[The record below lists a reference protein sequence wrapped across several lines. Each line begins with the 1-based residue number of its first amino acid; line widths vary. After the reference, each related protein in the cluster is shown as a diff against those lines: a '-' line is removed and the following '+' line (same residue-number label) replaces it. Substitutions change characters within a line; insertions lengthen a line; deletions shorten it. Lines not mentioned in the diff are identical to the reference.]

1 MPSARCSPR
10 YGVGPNGDPTA
21 FGPQP
26 PRVVVERYV
35 PQTRLLP
42 ACDVVASHAGS
53 GTVLAALAL
62 GIPQLCLP
70 QAADQFLN
78 AAAVAGAG
86 AGLAIRP
93 EEVDAAGVGDAIRRL
108 LDDGGF
114 RVQARRLAD
123 EIASMPL
130 PEAVV
135 TVLETLA

>member
-1 MPSARCSPR
+1 
-10 YGVGPNGDPTA
+10 
-21 FGPQP
+21 
-26 PRVVVERYV
+26 
-35 PQTRLLP
+35 
-42 ACDVVASHAGS
+42 
-53 GTVLAALAL
+53 VLAALAL
-62 GIPQLCLP
+62 SIPQLCLP

-135 TVLETLA
+135 AVLKRSPEARPRSSMA